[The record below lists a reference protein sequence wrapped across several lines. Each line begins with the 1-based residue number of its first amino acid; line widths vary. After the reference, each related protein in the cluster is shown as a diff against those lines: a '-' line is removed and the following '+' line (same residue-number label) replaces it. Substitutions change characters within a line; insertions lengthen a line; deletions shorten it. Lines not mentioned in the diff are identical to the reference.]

1 MAAPFADGGGGGG
14 GVAVMAGP
22 VNPIDG
28 ASTQSKACLKNSA
41 SKSPILIF
49 LFFHKAIKSELD
61 GLHRAALA
69 FATNLESG
77 GDISSLLQRYHFL
90 RRIYKHHCNA
100 EDEVI
105 FPALDIRVKNVAR
118 TYSLEHEGESVLFD
132 QLFGL
137 LNSSMQNEE
146 TYRRELAS
154 CTGALQTSI
163 SQHMSKEEEQVFP
176 LLIEK
181 FSFEEQASLVWQFLC
196 SIPVN
201 MMTEFLPWLCSS
213 ISSDEHLD
221 MRKCLCKIIPKEK
234 LLQQV
239 VFGWLEGVKESD
251 KRCEDNSK
259 ALCQN
264 PGAGHVVCQTKMR
277 ACACESSRIGKRKY
291 EELSFDITS
300 SSMSCPIDEILIWHN
315 AIKRELNDIAEAARK
330 IQLSGDFSDLSAFN
344 KRLQFIAEVCI
355 FHSIAEDKVIF
366 PAVDAELSFAQE
378 HAEEEI
384 QFDKLRCLIESIQ
397 SAGANS
403 SSAEFYIKLCSQ
415 ADLIMASIKKH
426 FHNEEVQVLPLARKH
441 FGPKRQREL
450 LYQSL
455 CVMPLKLIE
464 CVLPWLVASLSE
476 EEARSFLQNMHMA
489 APASDSALVTLF
501 SGWACKGHSRNVCL
515 SLSALGGC
523 PARTMAGSKEDI
535 DQAFCACTHM
545 PPTDEKPV
553 LVQEDDSDGSKS
565 GICGKSM
572 PVVDCEACP
581 SSTRTVN
588 THNISCSNQSCCV
601 PGLGVNSSNLGVSSL
616 APAKSLRS
624 LSFSSAPSLN
634 SSLFNWETDF
644 SSADT
649 GCASRPIDNI
659 FKFHKAIRKDLEY
672 LDVESGKLNDC
683 NETVLRQFTGRF
695 RLLWGLYRAHSNAE
709 DDIVFP
715 ALESKETLHNVS
727 HSYTL
732 DHKQEEKLFE
742 DISSALSELAELH
755 ESLNINASDDL
766 IGNNVESS
774 VRSETT
780 RKYNEKATE
789 LQGMCKSIRV
799 SLDQHVF
806 REELELW
813 PLFDRHF
820 SVEDQNK
827 IVGRIIGT
835 TGAEVLQS
843 MLPWVTSALTQEEQN
858 IMMDTWKQA
867 TKNTMFSEWL
877 NEWWDGH
884 PAAAPN
890 TAPSENSISLGSDV
904 HESLDHSDHTFKPG
918 WNDIFRMNQNELE
931 AEIRK
936 VSRDS
941 TLDPRRKAYLIQNLM
956 TSRWIAAQQKLLH
969 ARDGESSNGEDLLGC
984 SPSFRDPEKQV
995 FGCEHY
1001 KRNCK
1006 LRAVCCGKLFT
1017 CRFCHD
1023 KVSDH
1028 SMDRKATTEM
1038 MCMHCLKIQ
1047 PVGPVCTTPSCG
1059 GFSMAKYYC
1068 SICKFFDDERVVYHC
1083 PFCNL
1088 CRVGNGL
1095 GVDFFHCMK
1104 CNCCLSIKLVDHK
1117 CREKGLETNCPI
1129 CCDFLFTSSA
1139 IVRALPCGH
1148 FMHSA
1153 CFQAYTCSHY
1163 ICPICS
1169 KSLGDMAV
1177 YFGMLD
1183 ALLAS
1188 EELPEEYRDRC
1199 QDILCNDCDKKGTA
1213 RFHWLYH
1220 KCGSCG
1226 SYNTR
1231 VIRVDSTHT
1240 GCFTSNQ

>member
-1 MAAPFADGGGGGG
+1 MATPYSGLQHRDGGGG

-22 VNPIDG
+22 MNPIDS
-28 ASTQSKACLKNSA
+28 STPSKSCLKNSA
-41 SKSPILIF
+41 LKSPILIF
-49 LFFHKAIKSELD
+49 LFFHKAIRSELD
-61 GLHRAALA
+61 KLHRAALA
-69 FATNLESG
+69 FATNQEVDSE
-77 GDISSLLQRYHFL
+77 GDIKPLLKRYHLL
-90 RRIYKHHCNA
+90 RSIYKHHCNA

-132 QLFGL
+132 QLFDL
-137 LNSSMQNEE
+137 LNSNMQNEE
-146 TYRRELAS
+146 SYRRELAS
-154 CTGALQTSI
+154 RTGALQTSI

-201 MMTEFLPWLCSS
+201 MMTEFLPWLSSS
-213 ISSDEHLD
+213 ISPDERQD

-239 VFGWLEGVKESD
+239 IFTWLEGVKASHVC
-251 KRCEDNSK
+251 KSCEDNCETHCQSSGAN
-259 ALCQN
+259 AL
-264 PGAGHVVCQTKMR
+264 VCQTKEF
-277 ACACESSRIGKRKY
+277 CACESSRTGKRKY
-291 EELSFDITS
+291 VELTS
-300 SSMSCPIDEILIWHN
+300 DLTNSILSCPINEILLWHN
-315 AIKRELNDIAEAARK
+315 AIKMELNDIAEAARK
-330 IQLSGDFSDLSAFN
+330 IQYSGDFSDLSAFN

-378 HAEEEI
+378 HAEEELR
-384 QFDKLRCLIESIQ
+384 FDKLRCLIESIQ
-397 SAGANS
+397 NTGVNS
-403 SSAEFYIKLCSQ
+403 SSTEFYSKLCSH
-415 ADLIMASIKKH
+415 ADQIMDSIQKH

-441 FGPKRQREL
+441 FSPKRQREL

-464 CVLPWLVASLSE
+464 CVLPWLVGSLSE
-476 EEARSFLQNMHMA
+476 EEAKSFLRNMCLA
-489 APASDSALVTLF
+489 APASDLALVTLF
-501 SGWACKGHSRNVCL
+501 SGWACKGRSRNVCL
-515 SLSALGGC
+515 SSNVIGCCSA
-523 PARTMAGSKEDI
+523 RMMTGSKEDSNQPCCERGSTSSSEGKPFNFQADEGRRPVKRGNSSAAEDFDGCHMTEAI
-535 DQAFCACTHM
+535 DTN
-545 PPTDEKPV
+545 
-553 LVQEDDSDGSKS
+553 KS
-565 GICGKSM
+565 L
-572 PVVDCEACP
+572 
-581 SSTRTVN
+581 
-588 THNISCSNQSCCV
+588 CSNQSCCV
-601 PGLGVNSSNLGVSSL
+601 PGLGVNSGNLGLSSL
-616 APAKSLRS
+616 AAAKSLRS
-624 LSFSSAPSLN
+624 LSFSASAPSLN
-634 SSLFNWETDF
+634 SSLFNWETDL
-644 SSADT
+644 SSANN

-672 LDVESGKLNDC
+672 LDVESGKLSDC
-683 NETVLRQFTGRF
+683 NETFLRQFTGRF

-742 DISSALSELAELH
+742 DISSALTELTQLLEYQ
-755 ESLNINASDDL
+755 SSSDFSDDL
-766 IGNNVESS
+766 NDHSDIM
-774 VRSETT
+774 

-789 LQGMCKSIRV
+789 LQGMCKSIKV
-799 SLDQHVF
+799 TLDQHVF

-820 SVEDQNK
+820 SVEEQDK
-827 IVGRIIGT
+827 LVGRIIGT

-858 IMMDTWKQA
+858 KMMDTWKQA

-877 NEWWDGH
+877 NEWWEGN
-884 PAAAPN
+884 PEMA
-890 TAPSENSISLGSDV
+890 SNSATTDSCMSLGTDFQ
-904 HESLDHSDHTFKPG
+904 ENLDHSDQTFKPG
-918 WNDIFRMNQNELE
+918 WKDIFRMNQNELE

-936 VSRDS
+936 VSRDP

-956 TSRWIAAQQKLLH
+956 TSRWIAAQQKSPQPGN
-969 ARDGESSNGEDLLGC
+969 GESSNGDDILGC

-1006 LRAVCCGKLFT
+1006 LRAACCGKLYT

-1028 SMDRKATTEM
+1028 SMDRKATAEM
-1038 MCMHCLKIQ
+1038 MCMQCLKIQ
-1047 PVGPVCTTPSCG
+1047 PVGPVCTTPSCNG
-1059 GFSMAKYYC
+1059 LSMAKYYC
-1068 SICKFFDDERVVYHC
+1068 SICKFFDDERIVYHC

-1088 CRVGNGL
+1088 CRLGKGL

-1104 CNCCLSIKLVDHK
+1104 CNCCLAMKLVDHK

-1139 IVRALPCGH
+1139 SVRALPCGH

-1188 EELPEEYRDRC
+1188 EDLPEEYRDRC

-1220 KCGSCG
+1220 KCGFCG

-1231 VIRVDSTHT
+1231 VIKVDSANNNCT
-1240 GCFTSNQ
+1240 TSNR